1 MCEIFIRA
9 APQSYASE
17 ARSLRLHGVATSV
30 RLEGLFWNVLEEIAH
45 RDGMRVNQLIA
56 RLYDE
61 LIDHRGE
68 AANFTS
74 FLRVCCLRYQMLQ
87 AQDRIPRDPG
97 IALRSLD
104 PRMVLR
110 DLPEHL
116 VDDAPVAKKTGGNL
130 TTHGPLPPAMHDPAC
145 ATRRKPAPADYC

>member
-9 APQSYASE
+9 APQSYACE
-17 ARSLRLHGVATSV
+17 TRSLRLRGVATSV
-30 RLEGLFWNVLEEIAH
+30 RLEGLFWNVLEDIAR

-56 RLYDE
+56 RLHDE
-61 LIDHRGE
+61 LVDYRGE

-87 AQDRIPRDPG
+87 AEGRIPRDPG

-104 PRMVLR
+104 PRIVLHG
-110 DLPEHL
+110 LPDHL
-116 VDDAPVAKKTGGNL
+116 VDDV
-130 TTHGPLPPAMHDPAC
+130 PASLA
-145 ATRRKPAPADYC
+145 ATA